1 MTMSEEAKALR
12 RAYQR
17 EYRHTHPEQAEKQRE
32 YTRQWK
38 RRNRE
43 KCREYQQRY
52 WEKKA
57 AQEIYPPGA
66 AQKKA
71 EYLRHRLPPFLSD
84 KFPK

>member
-1 MTMSEEAKALR
+1 MALSEEAKALR
-12 RAYQR
+12 RAYQP
-17 EYRHTHPEQAEKQRE
+17 EYSRTHPEQVEKQRE

-57 AQEIYPPGA
+57 AQENLSPGGCSE
-66 AQKKA
+66 K
-71 EYLRHRLPPFLSD
+71 S
-84 KFPK
+84 

>member
-1 MTMSEEAKALR
+1 MKNTAGLLSEEVKPYGSQR
-12 RAYQR
+12 RSKGAAPRIPVRIQA
-17 EYRHTHPEQAEKQRE
+17 HTHPEQVEKQRE

-57 AQEIYPPGA
+57 AQ
-66 AQKKA
+66 KNK
-71 EYLRHRLPPFLSD
+71 
-84 KFPK
+84 